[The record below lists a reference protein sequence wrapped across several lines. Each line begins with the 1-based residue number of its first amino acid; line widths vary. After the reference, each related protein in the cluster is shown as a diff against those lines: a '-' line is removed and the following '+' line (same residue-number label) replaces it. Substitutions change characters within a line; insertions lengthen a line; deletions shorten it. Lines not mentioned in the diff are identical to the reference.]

1 MKQFRPTAGAP
12 LGSLARVLLVAW
24 ALFLIGGFATARS
37 VRPDPR
43 GFGTHQQFG
52 LPECSMRLLF
62 SRPCPGCGM
71 TTCFSHFVRGEF
83 LAAGRANVAGLM
95 LATLCLVMIP
105 WSLAS
110 AVRGSALL
118 VDEPI
123 RTLVILITL
132 IGVVAGVMWLLGLR
146 QYG

>member
-1 MKQFRPTAGAP
+1 
-12 LGSLARVLLVAW
+12 
-24 ALFLIGGFATARS
+24 
-37 VRPDPR
+37 
-43 GFGTHQQFG
+43 
-52 LPECSMRLLF
+52 
-62 SRPCPGCGM
+62 
-71 TTCFSHFVRGEF
+71 
-83 LAAGRANVAGLM
+83 
-95 LATLCLVMIP
+95 MIP